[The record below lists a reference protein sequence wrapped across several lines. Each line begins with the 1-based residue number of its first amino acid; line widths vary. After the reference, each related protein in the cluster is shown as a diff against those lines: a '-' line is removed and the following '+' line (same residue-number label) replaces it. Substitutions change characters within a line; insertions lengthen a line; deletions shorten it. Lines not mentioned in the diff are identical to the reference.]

1 MVASTASALLRLTI
15 ICGMLS
21 ALVTVTGGHSATAAA
36 QRYTYRVHMAPYG
49 KIGTYSSAVDMA
61 GKTRTITTEAH
72 FRVSFLGVP
81 FYTED
86 SSRIERQVGNR
97 LVYFHGITVENG
109 ESTELDG
116 KAEGDHFRLTSS
128 NGSVNAPATIRTSD
142 PWSVGSDGE
151 GIIFMTDTGVIA
163 RVLTTGGE
171 RTSITING
179 ATVQV
184 RRYQIDTADDHER
197 YQVWLDDHQIPVMFS
212 RIDSDGTVTFTL
224 SK

>member
-1 MVASTASALLRLTI
+1 MAVMVSSSARLAIISGMVSAFASF
-15 ICGMLS
+15 M
-21 ALVTVTGGHSATAAA
+21 GGHAATAAE

-49 KIGTYSSAVDMA
+49 EIGTYSSAVDKV
-61 GKTRTITTEAH
+61 GETRTITTEAH
-72 FRVSFLGVP
+72 FKVSLLSLP
-81 FYTED
+81 FYTQD
-86 SSRIERQVGNR
+86 LSRVERQVGSR

-109 ESTELDG
+109 KSTELDG
-116 KAEGDHFRLTSS
+116 RAEGDHFRLSTP
-128 NGSVNAPATIRTSD
+128 NGSVDAPATIRTSD
-142 PWSVGSDGE
+142 PWSVGSSG
-151 GIIFMTDTGVIA
+151 GNIIFMTDTGVIA

-171 RTSITING
+171 RASIAING

-184 RRYQIDTADDHER
+184 RRYQIDTTDGQER